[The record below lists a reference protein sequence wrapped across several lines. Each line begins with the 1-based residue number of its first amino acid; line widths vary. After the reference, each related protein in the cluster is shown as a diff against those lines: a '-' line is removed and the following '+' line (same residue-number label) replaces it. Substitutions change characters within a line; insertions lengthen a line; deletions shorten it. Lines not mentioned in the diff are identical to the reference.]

1 MTNIIQ
7 PMPRENFN
15 VSYICRYESEI
26 DRQIILDSMGHY
38 IEAVLGTRD
47 IIFVK
52 LPMEAVNKV
61 FNVSDSFSGE
71 EIEFIIDY
79 KHNNVIPNKV
89 LTGDQLAPLWAVM
102 VQDESDVKL
111 IQTIEP
117 CKFIIKNSDF
127 DALKQIMHGVEL
139 APKEYNTD
147 ALNKVHWNERTRV
160 LRQDFEFFTSS
171 RRWFVTKGIPYN
183 RSYILYGP
191 PGNGKTTT
199 IKSFAKYLNVA
210 PEVFDFT
217 AQSNSPDKTFTAW
230 VLGDSERIARD
241 EAEDEVAA
249 RKYMDEEENDEEEG
263 PTPLRLLVLEDID
276 RFYPNGEPPQT
287 AVSLSCVLNSLDGA
301 IERRNTI
308 VIATANHPENLD
320 EQVLARPGRF
330 DKRVQ
335 YEHPNI
341 DHAINFLL
349 RLFDG
354 EDVTED
360 AVKLAA
366 ERLQGH
372 SYAVHKELFT
382 SAGSSAYARSSKLI
396 CDEDVKNALDDI
408 FINTNISVMKSERR
422 GPGFK

>member
-1 MTNIIQ
+1 MSDIVQ
-7 PMPRENFN
+7 PMPKEGFN

-26 DRQIILDSMGHY
+26 DRQILLDSMGHY
-38 IEAVLGTRD
+38 IEKVLGTRD

-61 FNVSDSFSGE
+61 FKISEKFSGE

-79 KHNNVIPNKV
+79 KHNNVIPSKV
-89 LTGDQLAPLWAVM
+89 LTGDQLPPLWAVM
-102 VQDESDVKL
+102 VHATSNVQL
-111 IQTIEP
+111 ITTIEP
-117 CKFIIKNSDF
+117 QKFIIKSDDF
-127 DALKQIMHGVEL
+127 TVLTEIMHGLEL
-139 APKEYNTD
+139 APKEYTTE
-147 ALNKVHWNERTRV
+147 ALNRVHWNERTKIV
-160 LRQDFEFFTSS
+160 RQDFEFFTSS
-171 RRWFVTKGIPYN
+171 RRWFITKGIPYN

-191 PGNGKTTT
+191 PGNGKTST
-199 IKSFAKYLNVA
+199 IKAFAKYLNVT

-249 RKYMDEEENDEEEG
+249 RKYVDEEENEEEG

-308 VIATANHPENLD
+308 IVATANHPENLD
-320 EQVLARPGRF
+320 QQVLARPGRF
-330 DKRVQ
+330 DKRIQ
-335 YEHPNI
+335 YEHPNT
-341 DHAINFLL
+341 DHAIKFLNK
-349 RLFDG
+349 LFDG
-354 EDVTED
+354 EDVSEGMIQ
-360 AVKLAA
+360 AAA
-366 ERLQGH
+366 EKMQGH

-382 SAGSSAYARSSKLI
+382 SAGSSAFARSSKLI
-396 CDEDVKNALDDI
+396 ADEDVTNALADI
-408 FINTNISVMKSERR
+408 FSNTSASVIKSDKK
-422 GPGFK
+422 GPGFR